1 MKGATE
7 TPIEETQAT
16 ADRRSIPGPVRLSLL
31 GAGLVA
37 LWMWRGFGTVLVV
50 LSIVLM
56 IFLHELGHYVMAKR
70 AGMKVTEFFIGFG
83 PRIWSTQRG
92 EVEVGIK
99 AIPAGAYVRVVGM
112 TDADEVDPAD
122 EARTYRQAGFW
133 PRIGVAVAGST
144 MHFILAFVL
153 FFGVFFFAGKP
164 SEELWS
170 AREISQGSAA
180 ALAGLQTGDR
190 VVSVDG
196 VAVDTFEAMGTEV
209 RDRPAETVDVVVQR
223 DGKRVTLPVE
233 LGSRASIIGTAG
245 EDLSFSQYSGQ
256 IRLVSPGTIARQAG
270 LDDDAVVT
278 SINGQSITDLEN
290 LGSKIADRVGGTVV
304 LETDANGV
312 VTEHRVD
319 LGTALDT
326 TVAQGFLGVGPEI
339 GRQQLGVPGA
349 VGETVRSF
357 GQLSWGAIRSIGTI
371 FNPVNIAHF
380 AGNVFSGGRAADE
393 QTDSP
398 TDEATARQAYV
409 QDNSA
414 RPSSILGIIDIGSDF
429 TQDWATFFAF
439 LAAVNLMIGVLNL
452 IPLLPFDGGHVAVAV
467 YERIRE
473 LRAGDGKRYL
483 VDATKLMPMVYA
495 VLIVFATVGLLAVA
509 ADITQPLQ
517 L

>member
-1 MKGATE
+1 MKGATDL
-7 TPIEETQAT
+7 AT
-16 ADRRSIPGPVRLSLL
+16 AEADDDTGRVPGPVRLGLL
-31 GAGLVA
+31 GAGLVG

-50 LSIVLM
+50 LSILLM

-83 PRIWSTQRG
+83 PRIWSMQRG

-99 AIPAGAYVRVVGM
+99 GIPAGAYVRVVGM
-112 TDADEVDPAD
+112 TNADEVDPAD

-144 MHFILAFVL
+144 MHFIIAFVL

-180 ALAGLQTGDR
+180 ALAGLQPGDR

-196 VAVDTFEAMGTEV
+196 VAVDTFEEMGTEV
-209 RDRPAETVDVVVQR
+209 RDRPAEQVDLVVER
-223 DGKRVTLPVE
+223 EGARLTLPVE
-233 LGSRASIIGTAG
+233 LGSRAAIIGTAG
-245 EDLSFSQYSGQ
+245 EDLSFSQYGNQ
-256 IRLVSPGTIARQAG
+256 IRLVSPGKIAREAG
-270 LDDDAVVT
+270 LTDDEVIA
-278 SINGQSITDLEN
+278 SINGQSITSLED
-290 LGSKIADRVGGTVV
+290 LGSTIADRLGGTVV
-304 LETDANGV
+304 LEADTGTG

-319 LGTALDT
+319 LGTAVDST
-326 TVAQGFLGVGPEI
+326 AAQGFLGVGPEI
-339 GRQQLGVPGA
+339 GRERLGVLGSA
-349 VGETVRSF
+349 GETVRSF

-371 FNPVNIAHF
+371 FNPVNIVHF
-380 AGNVFSGGRAADE
+380 AGDVFSGGKAADE

-398 TDEATARQAYV
+398 TDEATAREAYV

-439 LAAVNLMIGVLNL
+439 LAAVNVMIGVLNL

-483 VDATKLMPMVYA
+483 VDAAKLMPVVYA
-495 VLIVFATVGLLAVA
+495 VVIVFATVGLLAIA